1 MHTLWIS
8 THVTQPS
15 NHLCALEEGRGGELV
30 WPPELVDVVP
40 PSFQE
45 RADGTVTR
53 SALTFWSRNVINRGV
68 AMPSQVKLL
77 TSLTRRE

>member
-45 RADGTVTR
+45 RDERYCNPLGIDLLVPKRDKSWGCDA
-53 SALTFWSRNVINRGV
+53 V
-68 AMPSQVKLL
+68 AGEATDVANP
-77 TSLTRRE
+77 E